1 MDMVGKWMN
10 KSLGRRLRYQCP
22 LKLYEVSATLKQN
35 FNVTIMNPRDSKDSI
50 NYTITIVIVPLER
63 KPDASQSTLIAS
75 SHTQVGQHDL
85 A

>member
-1 MDMVGKWMN
+1 MWQ
-10 KSLGRRLRYQCP
+10 SWTP
-22 LKLYEVSATLKQN
+22 E
-35 FNVTIMNPRDSKDSI
+35 DSKDSI

-85 A
+85 AYLAYTEQEFL